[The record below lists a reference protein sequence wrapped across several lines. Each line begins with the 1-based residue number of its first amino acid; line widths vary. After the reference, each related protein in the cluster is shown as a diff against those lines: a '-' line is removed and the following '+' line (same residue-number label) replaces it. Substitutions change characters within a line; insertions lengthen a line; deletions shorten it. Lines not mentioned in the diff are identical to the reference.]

1 MTRSRIVLS
10 ALALVV
16 LTGCRDVGLQGNV
29 PLAEA
34 EHKPLLPLQAEV
46 YPAPEPGHAGV
57 MLDGT
62 RWIDAGLPV
71 EAPARDMREVGQGH
85 GHPLYAL
92 RWDEPP
98 FDHIYARMADG
109 RWQRH
114 DPVLGVNG
122 EGSMGASHQ

>member
-1 MTRSRIVLS
+1 MKRSRIVLS
-10 ALALVV
+10 ALTIMA
-16 LTGCRDVGLQGNV
+16 LTGCRDVGLQGNI
-29 PLAEA
+29 PLADA

-46 YPAPEPGHAGV
+46 FPAREAGHAGV

-71 EAPARDMREVGQGH
+71 EAPARDMREVGAGH

-98 FDHIYARMADG
+98 FDHIYAHMADG

-114 DPVLGVNG
+114 DPVLGVNEEHG
-122 EGSMGASHQ
+122 MGAGQQ